1 MQLSAKDKKLLVY
14 LLAVGLIAG
23 SYFFIARP
31 LLDKQ
36 STMSIE
42 IDSLRTKVNHYSE
55 IYNNK
60 GEYESRVADAQ
71 TKYNETVNKFFGGLN
86 QDNTIM
92 LIDDLEKSSDVWIAR
107 LSFQDES
114 VVFGGDGASEAAETI
129 EGEEVSE
136 QLAEENS
143 TESSLIKGYRQDL
156 NIDYSA
162 KYDNFKRFIEYIQNY
177 DERLFITSINASY
190 AVDSG
195 LVGGSIVLSQFAV
208 TGTDK
213 EYTAPDLSNIMLG
226 NDCIFKTGIEPIG
239 SDSGSGS
246 QGIVVEET
254 KKPGTEEDA
263 TDSESRESSDND
275 DESED
280 KTEAESNQQE
290 EEPEVENPEPRPSSK
305 PSGNGGGII

>member
-23 SYFFIARP
+23 SYFFIASP

-36 STMSIE
+36 LTMSSE
-42 IDSLRTKVNHYSE
+42 IDGLRTKVNHYSE

-136 QLAEENS
+136 QPAEENS
-143 TESSLIKGYRQDL
+143 AESSLIKGYQ
-156 NIDYSA
+156 
-162 KYDNFKRFIEYIQNY
+162 
-177 DERLFITSINASY
+177 
-190 AVDSG
+190 
-195 LVGGSIVLSQFAV
+195 
-208 TGTDK
+208 
-213 EYTAPDLSNIMLG
+213 
-226 NDCIFKTGIEPIG
+226 PIL
-239 SDSGSGS
+239 
-246 QGIVVEET
+246 
-254 KKPGTEEDA
+254 
-263 TDSESRESSDND
+263 
-275 DESED
+275 
-280 KTEAESNQQE
+280 
-290 EEPEVENPEPRPSSK
+290 
-305 PSGNGGGII
+305 